1 MKSSKT
7 HHIIKKCR
15 SLLLFKKGLY
25 GLLFVCCLVSSSIK
39 AQGYY
44 NDENFG
50 NRSILLSG
58 NVTGSVDDL
67 GLTYYNP
74 ARLAIIEE
82 PNFTI
87 SARAYQM
94 GSIKIENV
102 FGRNNKLNQ
111 SKFGGLPS
119 LAAATFKV
127 GKSEKHKFAYAVL
140 SRKQSN
146 ISLGFAREID
156 AAIVEEFDNVDRFI
170 AELNL
175 SEDESDEWFGF
186 SWATKLKENLSVGVS
201 TFVSVYDF
209 SGSYKLD
216 YSRLDTTTDVAAYN
230 NEIRYGQKSY
240 GIFWKVGL
248 AWQVSK
254 FDLGLNIDLPYL
266 EVLGD
271 GNLGYKEI
279 LSGIGDGNDVFKFD
293 GWDDL
298 ESKRRAPIGV
308 AFGAGFPLGKNKI
321 HLKVD
326 WHGGLKEYNRLVI
339 PVIDDSG
346 EVLSFSFKEEL
357 RPVINF
363 GLGAEFYL
371 GEKVGLYMSAG
382 TDFSP
387 VVSDANIFDLI
398 TKENQDTNFD
408 ADYYHFGSGVQL
420 KLSWAQLVL
429 GATYTTASATFDRV
443 IQFPDPDIE
452 IPNNDDPARVTLNRW
467 RFILGLEIPIFGK
480 KIEIK

>member
-7 HHIIKKCR
+7 HQIIKKCR
-15 SLLLFKKGLY
+15 SLLLFKKCLY
-25 GLLFVCCLVSSSIK
+25 ALLCICSLVPSLIRG
-39 AQGYY
+39 QGYY

-74 ARLAIIEE
+74 ARLALIDE

-87 SARAYQM
+87 SARAFEM
-94 GSIKIENV
+94 GSLKVENV
-102 FGRNNKLNQ
+102 FGRNNKLSD
-111 SKFGGLPS
+111 SKFAGLPS

-127 GKSEKHKFAYAVL
+127 GKSDKHKFAYAIL
-140 SRKQSN
+140 SRKRSKIN
-146 ISLGFAREID
+146 LGFAREID
-156 AAIVEEFDNVDRFI
+156 AEVLEEFDNVDRFI

-175 SEDESDEWFGF
+175 RSDETDEWFGF
-186 SWATKLKENLSVGVS
+186 SWATKLKENFSIGVS

-209 SGSYKLD
+209 TGSYKLD
-216 YSRLDTTTDVAAYN
+216 YSRLDTTTDVAAYD
-230 NEIRYGQKSY
+230 NEIRFGQKSY
-240 GIFWKVGL
+240 GVFWKVGL

-254 FDLGLNIDLPYL
+254 FDLGLNIDVPYL
-266 EVLGD
+266 EVAGD
-271 GNLGYKEI
+271 GDLKYKEI
-279 LSGIGDGNDVFKFD
+279 LAGIGDGNDVFEFAA
-293 GWDDL
+293 WDDL
-298 ESKRRAPIGV
+298 ESKRKEPIGV
-308 AFGAGFPLGKNKI
+308 AFGAGIPFGKNKI

-326 WHGGLKEYNRLVI
+326 WHGKLKEYNRLVI

-357 RPVINF
+357 RSVINF
-363 GLGAEFYL
+363 GLGVEFYL
-371 GEKVGLYMSAG
+371 SEKVGLYMSAA

-387 VVSDANIFDLI
+387 VVSNANIFDLI
-398 TKENQDTNFD
+398 ARENRDTNFD
-408 ADYYHFGSGVQL
+408 ADYYHFGFGVQL
-420 KLSWAQLVL
+420 KMSWAELVL
-429 GATYTTASATFDRV
+429 GATYTTASTTFERV

-452 IPNNDDPARVTLNRW
+452 IPNNEDPARITLNRW

-480 KIEIK
+480 KVEIN